1 MNYMVIL
8 FKNKK
13 KKKIINK
20 FKTEEKAKVFFEELK
35 KSNEVYFE
43 KIIDGYNSCDF
54 EIGLITKNKND
65 FTSYFF
71 KDDYGRQIKL
81 DLDDSKYK
89 LIEISKFSIEE
100 KFVDNQKNKK
110 IDLTYFYENYL
121 STNVIKIV
129 FVLNN
134 KIFVQEDNN
143 FSMFTFK
150 TSDESLR
157 FLKCLSNFLI
167 DKKRTD
173 CIVVTD
179 TSSVQKKLLYEQL
192 SSFGIDKSILYR
204 RFTTF
209 RK

>member
-1 MNYMVIL
+1 MVIL

-43 KIIDGYNSCDF
+43 KIIDGYDSCDF

-71 KDDYGRQIKL
+71 KDDYGRQIKM
-81 DLDDSKYK
+81 DLDDSNYK

-110 IDLTYFYENYL
+110 IDLTDFYENYL

-167 DKKRTD
+167 DNKRTD

>member
-1 MNYMVIL
+1 
-8 FKNKK
+8 
-13 KKKIINK
+13 
-20 FKTEEKAKVFFEELK
+20 
-35 KSNEVYFE
+35 
-43 KIIDGYNSCDF
+43 
-54 EIGLITKNKND
+54 
-65 FTSYFF
+65 
-71 KDDYGRQIKL
+71 
-81 DLDDSKYK
+81 
-89 LIEISKFSIEE
+89 
-100 KFVDNQKNKK
+100 
-110 IDLTYFYENYL
+110 
-121 STNVIKIV
+121 VIKIV